1 MTKLE
6 SIAIAILVVASGAYI
21 INTMSNS
28 DEKSA
33 NKQEASTTVS
43 ATAPAKKPVKQNS
56 QPLPPPRHNTNVNHA
71 ALPVE
76 HGYADDSGK
85 QINPE
90 TGERLPPPPPAPAPR
105 KRGNSPSSHSAH
117 QHGHETENSTHKRG
131 SDVPP
136 PVGANG

>member
-6 SIAIAILVVASGAYI
+6 SIAVAILVIASGAYI
-21 INTMSNS
+21 INSVNNS
-28 DEKSA
+28 DENTVK
-33 NKQEASTTVS
+33 KQETSTTVS
-43 ATAPAKKPVKQNS
+43 TQAKKPVNQSS
-56 QPLPPPRHNTNVNHA
+56 QPLPPPRHNTSVNHA

-105 KRGNSPSSHSAH
+105 KNGNRTSHHSAH
-117 QHGHETENSTHKRG
+117 QHGHESDSSNKRG

-136 PVGANG
+136 PVGPNG